1 MIIRRY
7 FLVLIFFSIIIS
19 CKSEKNDDK
28 PNIILIMADDMGYE
42 CLSCYGSTSYKT
54 PVLDK
59 LASEGIQ
66 FNQCISQPLCTPSR
80 VKIMTGLYNYRNYDY
95 FGHLNNNSYTF
106 GNLLKD
112 AGYATCI
119 VGKWQLNGLAYKNEI
134 PYWNDNNRPVDLG
147 FDEYALWQLTRGR
160 NEGER
165 FADPLIEQN
174 GKILDTNI
182 DDYGPDIFTNYLL
195 DFIDRNQKV
204 PFFVY
209 FPMVLVHEPFVPTP
223 DSEDWADPDIRY
235 KNDTSYFRDMVSYT
249 DKIVGKIVNK
259 LELLDIDEN
268 TLIIFTGD
276 NGTHPTVYSNTEKG
290 VIQGGKG
297 NTIDA
302 GVHVPMIAYWPD
314 KIQEGF
320 EFNGLIEFSDFFS
333 TLADIVKEKK
343 DTDGKSFY
351 PLLTGAPYKSRETVF
366 VHYDPRWGKR
376 VNQYRNQFV
385 QTNEYKLYQDGKFYN
400 ISKDILEKSPL
411 SPDSQ
416 DEEQHKTWLMLS
428 EELKK
433 HPGLS
438 ETGGE
443 SIE

>member
-1 MIIRRY
+1 MRLLRY
-7 FLVLIFFSIIIS
+7 FTLIILLSFLIS
-19 CKSEKNDDK
+19 CKSGKNYDK

-42 CLSCYGSTSYKT
+42 CLSCYGSTSYQT
-54 PVLDK
+54 PILDK

-80 VKIMTGLYNYRNYDY
+80 VKIMTGMYNYRNYDY

-119 VGKWQLNGLAYKNEI
+119 VGKWQLNGLAYKDEI
-134 PYWNDNNRPVDLG
+134 PYWNDNNRPVDFG

-174 GKILDTNI
+174 GRILDTSI

-195 DFIDRNQKV
+195 DFMDRNQKV

-223 DSEDWADPDIRY
+223 DSESWTDPDLRY
-235 KNDTSYFRDMVSYT
+235 KKDTSYFREMVSYT

-259 LELLDIDEN
+259 LELLNIDEN
-268 TLIIFTGD
+268 TLIIFTAD
-276 NGTHPTVYSNTEKG
+276 NGTHPTVYSNTVKG
-290 VIQGGKG
+290 VVKGGKG

-302 GVHVPMIAYWPD
+302 GVHVPLIAYWPD
-314 KIQEGF
+314 KIREGF
-320 EFNGLIEFSDFFS
+320 AFNGLIEFSDFFP
-333 TLADIVKEKK
+333 TLADIVKVDR

-351 PLLTGAPYKSRETVF
+351 PLLTGAPYRSREKVF

-376 VNQYRNQFV
+376 VNQFRNQFA
-385 QTNEYKLYQDGKFYN
+385 QTNEFKLYQDGKFFN
-400 ISKDILEKSPL
+400 ILDDILEKSPL
-411 SPDSQ
+411 NTDSL
-416 DEEQHKTWLMLS
+416 DEEQHKTWLILS
-428 EELKK
+428 EELQK
-433 HPGLS
+433 HPRMI
-438 ETGGE
+438 E
-443 SIE
+443 SGSASNK